1 MRWDVM
7 EWDEAKSD
15 YVGTLLDLIEDL
27 VIPTQNLSFYLT
39 ENLSRVLLGFQLSKV
54 RQMTK
59 VQLCF
64 CRQMKRPEESIG

>member
-1 MRWDVM
+1 M
-7 EWDEAKSD
+7 EWDEVKSD

-27 VIPTQNLSFYLT
+27 VVPTQNLSFYLT

-59 VQLCF
+59 VQLCS